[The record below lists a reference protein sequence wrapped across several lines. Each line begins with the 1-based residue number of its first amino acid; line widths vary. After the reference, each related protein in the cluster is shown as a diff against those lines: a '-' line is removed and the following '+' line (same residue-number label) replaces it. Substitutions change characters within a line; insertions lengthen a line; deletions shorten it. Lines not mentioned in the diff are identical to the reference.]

1 MSTVGAEVGFQS
13 LCVCKQLLAAAE
25 TDTTGSVRGTNNRHV
40 AARTAE
46 QWAESLK
53 DLLSQGELQIQVII
67 VCRFIAECDRFA
79 IVTLFSPPHLKH
91 FCGKNTKYSCF
102 KLYF

>member
-1 MSTVGAEVGFQS
+1 MCTVGAEVGFQS

-25 TDTTGSVRGTNNRHV
+25 NDTMGSVRGTNNRHV

-53 DLLSQGELQIQVII
+53 ALLSQGELQI
-67 VCRFIAECDRFA
+67 
-79 IVTLFSPPHLKH
+79 
-91 FCGKNTKYSCF
+91 
-102 KLYF
+102 

>member
-1 MSTVGAEVGFQS
+1 MSTDGAEVGFQS

-46 QWAESLK
+46 Q
-53 DLLSQGELQIQVII
+53 
-67 VCRFIAECDRFA
+67 
-79 IVTLFSPPHLKH
+79 
-91 FCGKNTKYSCF
+91 
-102 KLYF
+102 